1 MALPRRSMLQHWSH
15 CNTSLFKPIKYPTTI
30 YISTRYMHS
39 LWRPLVLD
47 AMLSKPRQAMPFGSC
62 RLYKKRFYSSDTKMA
77 STIQLPDTHMA
88 DAEQQFS
95 STTSIESS
103 DLSLSPVSLLVNLM
117 DTIHATPLIAFELYS
132 GTPWWLVIVGT
143 TIFLRTMCTLPLA
156 IQNKQRTDRLRKL
169 QPVLMA
175 WESTLGLQ
183 LKHGHRTGNL
193 QQDKNYKKM
202 YKQKTSQLYKEYR
215 CNPLYT
221 FILPWVQIPLFIS
234 MSFALRWLAAFP
246 VIWLG
251 TPSSF
256 AAGMDVEGT
265 LWFDDLT
272 VADPTMITP
281 IIIGTMHLINIELN
295 STLRSN
301 PNTQRTSG
309 QIAFRMFMRSFA
321 ILMIPISAYVPMVR
335 A

>member
-202 YKQKTSQLYKEYR
+202 
-215 CNPLYT
+215 
-221 FILPWVQIPLFIS
+221 
-234 MSFALRWLAAFP
+234 
-246 VIWLG
+246 
-251 TPSSF
+251 
-256 AAGMDVEGT
+256 
-265 LWFDDLT
+265 
-272 VADPTMITP
+272 
-281 IIIGTMHLINIELN
+281 LN

-321 ILMIPISAYVPMVR
+321 ILMIPISAYVPMAITLYWLASAVYSMLQNISFLVIEKHRVKLSLKEKIGMQSVQEPR
-335 A
+335 AVLQSMDQPTLPTTPDKSYRSL